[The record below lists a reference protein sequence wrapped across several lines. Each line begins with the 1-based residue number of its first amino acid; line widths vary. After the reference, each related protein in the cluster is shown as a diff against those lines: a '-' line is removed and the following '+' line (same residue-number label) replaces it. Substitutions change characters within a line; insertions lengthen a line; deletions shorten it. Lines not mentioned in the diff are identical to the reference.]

1 MPTSCNPVPRPNISH
16 GAWNEAVLDV
26 RLLAPLPPCKHL
38 NFRMAYGAFHPVTLL
53 LYLIHTLTSFVSA
66 EEGGD
71 AIRVLHAYCYM
82 HRLFLEFL
90 IQHPALVSSAKESVR
105 NFIEDPA
112 KRHIDV
118 SLVGVS
124 TRFS

>member
-1 MPTSCNPVPRPNISH
+1 MICQFIAIHQYSKAQYHYCSIVQQAHNYALTNI
-16 GAWNEAVLDV
+16 
-26 RLLAPLPPCKHL
+26 
-38 NFRMAYGAFHPVTLL
+38 TLL
-53 LYLIHTLTSFVSA
+53 LYLILTLTSFVSV

-71 AIRVLHAYCYM
+71 AVRVLHAYCYM

-90 IQHPALVSSAKESVR
+90 VQHPALVSSAKESVR

-118 SLVGVS
+118 SLVSVS